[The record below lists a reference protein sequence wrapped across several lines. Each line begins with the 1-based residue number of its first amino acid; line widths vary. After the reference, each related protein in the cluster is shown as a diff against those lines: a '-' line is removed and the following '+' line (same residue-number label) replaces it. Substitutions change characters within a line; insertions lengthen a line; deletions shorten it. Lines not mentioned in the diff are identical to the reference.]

1 MASRLFLSQKLV
13 TFSRLMA
20 LIAAMLLA
28 ACDVRTPEY
37 PARGQKKFT
46 EVTISA
52 DGKLLAVLENTGTA
66 QAKLLTRR
74 IDQDTSSW
82 QELPLPVFTS
92 SARFGLEGQ
101 ALLLTHDLPEN
112 DDMRQLTRWDLA
124 DLQKNS
130 EVIYQG
136 PFLAFPIEARPGEYL
151 VRSCQPKNYPK
162 SDVNSCRQRSA
173 FGTYWMLV
181 RDQNTPPVRLTP
193 DDVKL
198 TFSQP
203 SVTPQGFFW
212 VTENIKERGDFSKG
226 KFGSPGML
234 SSFPLPN
241 GKAPTLSEDVVKTS
255 TDVVCD
261 RGMVRCIRQYNAGT
275 DRKTLKFI
283 YRLEVVLGT
292 QRCPL
297 DDLIGYGG
305 LVSFTPDGSAAV
317 APLPP
322 TDTLPRRVAVI
333 HFAPERCEPLSI
345 QQFNIEEK

>member
-1 MASRLFLSQKLV
+1 MKKTIVSLW
-13 TFSRLMA
+13 
-20 LIAAMLLA
+20 LIAASSMLMLTT
-28 ACDVRTPEY
+28 CDTRTPEY

-92 SARFGLEGQ
+92 SVRFGLKGQ

-112 DDMRQLTRWDLA
+112 DDMGQLTRWDLA

-151 VRSCQPKNYPK
+151 VRSCQPRKYLN
-162 SDVNSCRQRSA
+162 SDVNSCRERYA
-173 FGTYWMLV
+173 DGTYWMLV

-193 DDVKL
+193 DGVKL

-241 GKAPTLSEDVVKTS
+241 GKAPTLSKEVVKTS

-261 RGMVRCIRQYNAGT
+261 RSMVRCIRQYNAGT
-275 DRKTLKFI
+275 DRKMNRPGF
-283 YRLEVVLGT
+283 
-292 QRCPL
+292 
-297 DDLIGYGG
+297 
-305 LVSFTPDGSAAV
+305 
-317 APLPP
+317 
-322 TDTLPRRVAVI
+322 
-333 HFAPERCEPLSI
+333 
-345 QQFNIEEK
+345 

>member
-1 MASRLFLSQKLV
+1 MNLKKYLLCTSLCLLV
-13 TFSRLMA
+13 
-20 LIAAMLLA
+20 A

-74 IDQDTSSW
+74 LDQDTRSW

-92 SARFGLEGQ
+92 SVRFSLKGQ

-181 RDQNTPPVRLTP
+181 RDEKTPPVRLTP
-193 DDVKL
+193 DGAEP

-212 VTENIKERGDFSKG
+212 VTQNIRGEGEFSKE
-226 KFGSPGML
+226 KLGSPGLL
-234 SSFPLPN
+234 SFSLPN
-241 GKAPTLSEDVVKTS
+241 GKAPTLSEEVVKRS
-255 TDVVCD
+255 TKITCD
-261 RGMVRCIRQYNAGT
+261 RSMVRCIREYNAGT
-275 DRKTLKFI
+275 DRKTLEFVF
-283 YRLEVVLGT
+283 RLEVVLGT

-297 DDLIGYGG
+297 DGLIGNAGIT
-305 LVSFTPDGSAAV
+305 SFTPDGDAAV
-317 APLPP
+317 VPLPP